1 MRESTLINFIL
12 SGVIV
17 FMMPSQVISTWWF
30 ISQLSAVG
38 TRIMCDNI
46 PGLVGKQRELCRNYP
61 DVMVSIGRGAREGV
75 KECQYQFRDGR
86 WNCSTMDRDTSVFGK
101 VMLKKASKE
110 AAFVYA
116 ISSAGVVHEI
126 TRSCSK
132 GELLDCAC
140 DPTKKGSS
148 TDEHGEFDWG
158 GCSDNVKFADD
169 FARQFVDARERK
181 ERDPRALMNLHNN
194 RAGRRAVM
202 KNMKLECKCHGVS
215 GSCSIRTCWKAMQDF
230 REVGMYLRSKYDDA
244 SEVTMGQDG
253 TGLSTSRNHRR
264 PNRVNLV
271 YFEESPDYCKRDPET
286 GSLGT
291 AGRLCNKTSQGPDS
305 CDVMC
310 CGRGYNTM
318 RVQQTNQCECKFH
331 WCCYVRCS
339 ECTETVD
346 QHTCKG
352 ITSDRE
358 REAAG
363 DASSATATSS
373 QQSGVDEPPTSVLV
387 TTKPRRQG
395 RKPSKRRDK
404 PRKRDSS
411 TSSKRNREAPTATA
425 KQSKDVTTAAAI

>member
-1 MRESTLINFIL
+1 MRERRCVHQLAVCGL
-12 SGVIV
+12 LL
-17 FMMPSQVISTWWF
+17 FMMPSQVLSTWWF

-46 PGLVGKQRELCRNYP
+46 PGLVGKQRDLCRNYP

-75 KECQYQFRDGR
+75 KECQYQFRSGR

-101 VMLKKASKE
+101 VMLKKASRE

-140 DPTKKGSS
+140 DPSKKGSS
-148 TDEHGEFDWG
+148 RDEHGEFDWG
-158 GCSDNVKFADD
+158 GCSDNVKFAHD
-169 FARQFVDARERK
+169 FARQFVDSRERK
-181 ERDPRALMNLHNN
+181 DRDPRALMNLHNN

-230 REVGMYLRSKYDDA
+230 REVGDYLRAKYDEA

-253 TGLSTSRNHRR
+253 TGLSVTRNHRR
-264 PNRVNLV
+264 PNRANLV
-271 YFEESPDYCKRDPET
+271 YFEQSPDYCKRDPET

-291 AGRLCNKTSQGPDS
+291 AGRVCNKTSQGPDS

-318 RVQQTNQCECKFH
+318 RVQRTSQCECKFH
-331 WCCYVRCS
+331 WCCFVRCS

-352 ITSDRE
+352 
-358 REAAG
+358 EASVVGILADDG
-363 DASSATATSS
+363 LVSTQTLQDGSEAPTAA
-373 QQSGVDEPPTSVLV
+373 EV

-395 RKPSKRRDK
+395 TRPSKRRD
-404 PRKRDSS
+404 RKRRRGGDDQSRSRETPVVGNEPVIHSS
-411 TSSKRNREAPTATA
+411 VTAP
-425 KQSKDVTTAAAI
+425 I